1 MEEVN
6 KLAKDIFGKGEHL
19 NLNILPDHPAAE
31 TPPAE
36 KQADKADSPQ
46 AAVSPAAFCVRTT
59 VIQTVNKDSG
69 KNGYRC
75 V

>member
-36 KQADKADSPQ
+36 KQADKADSPKPP
-46 AAVSPAAFCVRTT
+46 SLRRLFAFAPP
-59 VIQTVNKDSG
+59 S
-69 KNGYRC
+69 
-75 V
+75 